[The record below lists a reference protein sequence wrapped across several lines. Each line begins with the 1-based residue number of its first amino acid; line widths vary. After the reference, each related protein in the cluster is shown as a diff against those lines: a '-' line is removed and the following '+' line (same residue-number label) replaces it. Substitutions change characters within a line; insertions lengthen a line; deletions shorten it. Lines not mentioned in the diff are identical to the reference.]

1 MKDVSVIIVNYN
13 TKGLVSDCLD
23 SIFSKTVGLDFEVI
37 VVDNASTDG
46 SRELFQA
53 DGRIGY
59 VYNETNL
66 GFGRANNRGLEHVSG
81 RNVLFLNSDTLIRGN
96 AIKTLSDYLDSHPE
110 AGACGANLFTREG
123 RPNQSY
129 MPFRPGIRAEL
140 MRFFEMKPEVFNN
153 SGRAKPVGFISG
165 ADLMVRKA
173 VLDEVGAFDERFFL
187 FFEETELCA
196 RISAAG
202 YRIVSVP
209 EAEIVHFGGASVK
222 SEEKEKIYQAS
233 RKLYLSLTHSAFA
246 AKVADA
252 IWAATVYSR
261 ILLTSGCREKREKW
275 LKRRE
280 ML

>member
-53 DGRIGY
+53 DGRIIY
-59 VYNETNL
+59 VCNETNL
-66 GFGRANNRGLEHVSG
+66 GFGRANNRGLGQASG

-96 AIKTLSDYLDSHPE
+96 AVKTLSDYLDSHPE

-140 MRFFEMKPEVFNN
+140 MRFFELDPEVFNS
-153 SGRAKPVGFISG
+153 SGRPKRVGFISG

-196 RISAAG
+196 RINAAG
-202 YRIVSVP
+202 YAIVSVP

-222 SEEKEKIYQAS
+222 SEEKEALYQAS
-233 RKLYLSLTHSAFA
+233 RKLYLSLTHSGFGAW
-246 AKVADA
+246 VADA

-261 ILLTSGCREKREKW
+261 ILMTAACREKREKW
-275 LKRRE
+275 LKRRK